1 MKGICGFTREI
12 IVGVVANLES
22 RQLRREEYLVRQLS
36 PEHPRASATDDV
48 EGMFSLL
55 HEILGNIFDLKQFH
69 DAQAKILN
77 EFSKRI
83 DPDLKFYYWTGAK
96 HRYNEFDLPSFN
108 RPTKEGAI
116 ERLDKVR
123 LSRRGDPGIFVANRA
138 SLPQKGQLTARAQ
151 FHRAPVELPPHII

>member
-1 MKGICGFTREI
+1 MLLKGICGFTREI
-12 IVGVVANLES
+12 VGMVANLES
-22 RQLRREEYLVRQLS
+22 RQLRREEYLMPQLS

-69 DAQAKILN
+69 DAQAKI
-77 EFSKRI
+77 FSRRI

-96 HRYNEFDLPSFN
+96 HHYNEFDLPLFN

-123 LSRRGDPGIFVANRA
+123 LSRQGDPGIFVANRA
-138 SLPQKGQLTARAQ
+138 SLSQKGQLTACAQ
-151 FHRAPVELPPHII
+151 FHQAPVELSPHI

>member
-12 IVGVVANLES
+12 IVGMVANLES
-22 RQLRREEYLVRQLS
+22 GQLRRKEYLMQQLS

-48 EGMFSLL
+48 EGMFSFL
-55 HEILGNIFDLKQFH
+55 HEILGNIFDPKQFH

-116 ERLDKVR
+116 EGWIKLDCLAEETLAYFWPTEHRFRRKDSTCTISSST
-123 LSRRGDPGIFVANRA
+123 SRALATHNID
-138 SLPQKGQLTARAQ
+138 
-151 FHRAPVELPPHII
+151 